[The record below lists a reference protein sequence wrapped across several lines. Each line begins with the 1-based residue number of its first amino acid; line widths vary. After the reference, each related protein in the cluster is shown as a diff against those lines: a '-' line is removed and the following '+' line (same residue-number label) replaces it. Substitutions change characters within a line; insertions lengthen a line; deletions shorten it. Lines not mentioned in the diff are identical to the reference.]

1 MKTSPYKNKRTSPH
15 KEINT
20 SSICEI
26 VPIEVKKWVESLP
39 LNQRRYVLSLCH
51 LMCAS
56 SEEAQSEFLN
66 NYVADGL
73 VSKMLQ
79 DRVPQQIIRK
89 YLKRFHLDIE
99 LNELV
104 LRNYIQQFYIHSAQ
118 DLRTQ
123 PDLYLESVLRLFRN
137 TEERNNL
144 FNYILGFEIIKMM
157 FQMSWLQHERL
168 YRLQKNQES
177 FIKNYIKPIQYTHR
191 INGIIIP
198 KYEHIFFAKR
208 NYYLTKP
215 TIREKKL
222 IELVMAT
229 FTTDTVTNLGF
240 LIIRHLNF
248 LVFDY
253 EYIFNSEP
261 EALFL

>member
-1 MKTSPYKNKRTSPH
+1 
-15 KEINT
+15 
-20 SSICEI
+20 
-26 VPIEVKKWVESLP
+26 
-39 LNQRRYVLSLCH
+39 
-51 LMCAS
+51 
-56 SEEAQSEFLN
+56 
-66 NYVADGL
+66 
-73 VSKMLQ
+73 
-79 DRVPQQIIRK
+79 
-89 YLKRFHLDIE
+89 
-99 LNELV
+99 
-104 LRNYIQQFYIHSAQ
+104 
-118 DLRTQ
+118 
-123 PDLYLESVLRLFRN
+123 
-137 TEERNNL
+137 
-144 FNYILGFEIIKMM
+144 M

-229 FTTDTVTNLGF
+229 FNTDTVTNLGF